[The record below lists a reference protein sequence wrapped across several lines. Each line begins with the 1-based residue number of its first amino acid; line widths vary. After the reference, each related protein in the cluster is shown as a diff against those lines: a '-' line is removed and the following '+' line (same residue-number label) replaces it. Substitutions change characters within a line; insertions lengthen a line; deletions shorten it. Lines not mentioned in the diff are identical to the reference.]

1 MYYDSRQNKLNKMS
15 KLEKKQEQDFAKEN
29 FLEEEDSTE
38 LYEHFRITAD
48 KGQNLLRIDKFLAG
62 RLEGVTRSRVQNA
75 IEAGLVQ
82 VNGKITKAN
91 YKVKPQDTIVV
102 YLPKPPVNEEILPE
116 NIPLQIEYEDEDLLI
131 INKPAGMVVHPALGN
146 WSGTLVNALL
156 YHFQHLPQTEGNEI
170 RPGLVHRIDKD
181 TSGLLVVAKNEKSLN
196 YLAKQFFEHTIQRT
210 YLALVW
216 GEPKQ
221 SKGTIDSYIGR
232 SKRDR
237 KIMDVFEADEPTAK
251 RAITHYEVVQ
261 SFGYVS
267 LVKCNL
273 ETGRTHQIRVHLKS
287 IGHPLFADSAYGG
300 DKILK
305 GLLTQ
310 KYKQFVENCFK
321 LMPRQAL
328 HAQSLGFLHPS
339 TRKEMFFESP
349 LPADFQAVLEKWQN
363 YVSQKNL
370 A

>member
-1 MYYDSRQNKLNKMS
+1 MEKLRTNFQKNS
-15 KLEKKQEQDFAKEN
+15 AEEE
-29 FLEEEDSTE
+29 FLEDDSTE
-38 LYEHFRITAD
+38 LYEHYRIVAD
-48 KGQNLLRIDKFLAG
+48 KGQSLMRIDKFLAG
-62 RLEGVTRSRVQNA
+62 KLEGITRSRVQNA
-75 IEAGLVQ
+75 IEAGLVL
-82 VNGKITKAN
+82 VNGKVTKAN
-91 YKVKPQDTIVV
+91 YKVKPADTIVV
-102 YLPKPPVNEEILPE
+102 NLPKPPRNEEVLPE
-116 NIPLQIEYEDEDLLI
+116 NIPLDIVYEDEDLVI

-156 YHFQHLPQTEGNEI
+156 YHFQQLPYSEGNEI

-181 TSGLLVVAKNEKSLN
+181 TSGLIVVAKNEKSLSH
-196 YLAKQFFEHTIQRT
+196 LAKQFFDHTIERT

-221 SKGTIDSYIGR
+221 TKGTIDSYIGR

-251 RAITHYEVVQ
+251 RAITHYEVVK

-267 LVKCNL
+267 LLKCNL

-321 LMPRQAL
+321 LMSRQAL
-328 HAQSLGFLHPS
+328 HAQSLGFLHPT
-339 TRKEMFFESP
+339 TRQKMFFESP
-349 LPADFQAVLEKWQN
+349 LPADFQAVLEKWEN
-363 YVSQKNL
+363 YVLQKNL
-370 A
+370 S